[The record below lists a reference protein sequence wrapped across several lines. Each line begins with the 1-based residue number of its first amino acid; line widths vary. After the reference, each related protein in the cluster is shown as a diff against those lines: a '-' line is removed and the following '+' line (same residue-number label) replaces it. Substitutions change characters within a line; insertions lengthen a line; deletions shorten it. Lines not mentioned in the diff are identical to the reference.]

1 MSFLLILGI
10 SGWILNILFYVIF
23 WKIIDKEEFDINH
36 LGGEC
41 ILHIL
46 VLIPFLFIIGYLF
59 ACALFELNIG
69 DDE

>member
-1 MSFLLILGI
+1 M
-10 SGWILNILFYVIF
+10 
-23 WKIIDKEEFDINH
+23 EEFDIND

-46 VLIPFLFIIGYLF
+46 VLIPFLFIIGYLV
-59 ACALFELNIG
+59 ACALFELSIG